1 MFKEHLPL
9 FGCWQMD
16 WHSMS
21 KLATSWS
28 EKLGRIKRIH
38 KKTGEI
44 LNTAHNNKTKGS
56 QCITQFTKQ
65 QTKSMANFT

>member
-1 MFKEHLPL
+1 
-9 FGCWQMD
+9 
-16 WHSMS
+16 MS
-21 KLATSWS
+21 QLETI
-28 EKLGRIKRIH
+28 ERQKLGRIKSIH
-38 KKTGEI
+38 NKTGEI